1 MAKFK
6 VGDKVIGNKKADEY
20 YNITCCGWAGYVCG
34 VQGPYIFVSKSEDGS
49 CKFSVDPDCFDL
61 VTENSKIVITHDGK
75 TTLARRYVNGKVV
88 ERAEAK
94 CSPEDK
100 FDFVVGATLA
110 YDRLIEKA
118 TGKKRLSPETV
129 EALKKPEYW
138 SGRVVCTSSNDP
150 DPDFIV
156 GNVYRC
162 VAGKLIDENGNDRPG
177 TEKRLE
183 KSDFAPGGYCD
194 HWFYRFVPLNED
206 CEI

>member
-1 MAKFK
+1 
-6 VGDKVIGNKKADEY
+6 VIANKKALDRY
-20 YNITCCGWAGYVCG
+20 LVTVPGWCGYVKVSDDNLIRVVGGSGRDCG
-34 VQGPYIFVSKSEDGS
+34 YW
-49 CKFSVDPDCFDL
+49 VDPDCFDL

-138 SGRVVCTSSNDP
+138 SGRVVCTSTDDP
-150 DPDFIV
+150 DHDFIV

-177 TEKRLE
+177 ASRRLE

-194 HWFYRFVPLNED
+194 HWLYRFVPLNED